1 MRRYV
6 LLKERLVLHAERADC
21 RAKRTRMPA
30 ASRYPK
36 VCKLE
41 SNACILACP
50 YLSVKCA
57 QVRKA
62 MCNIKMVM
70 TERAIALEDKDM
82 STRLRLLINAL

>member
-1 MRRYV
+1 M
-6 LLKERLVLHAERADC
+6 LHAERAEC

-36 VCKLE
+36 VRPQ
-41 SNACILACP
+41 ACTGCLHGASP
-50 YLSVKCA
+50 FPSVCLA